1 MCKKSPSVIYVYK
14 KIRTTRKSELYRQL
28 QDSPLTTRELA
39 FIGNIIDG
47 LSIAELSENFHLS
60 PSRISEWKREV
71 CEKIHAFDAAN
82 VMR

>member
-1 MCKKSPSVIYVYK
+1 MCRKSPSVIYVYK

-71 CEKIHAFDAAN
+71 CEKIHAFDDAN

>member
-1 MCKKSPSVIYVYK
+1 MCRKSPCIIYVYK
-14 KIRTTRKSELYRQL
+14 KIRTTRKSELYKQL

-71 CEKIHAFDAAN
+71 CEKIQAFDAAT